1 MLSFARIVILAWIG
15 CAAVVVVAQ
24 DDGDT
29 STPAVVPPSASAPKA
44 ASAPAPSNKAAPTM
58 TGTVAPTPM
67 EEMTKFPTQSPIVV
81 PDRQPCYTN
90 LTALRLII
98 MAKDPFT
105 KEVFKLCPNTIFDMG
120 FLNAS
125 NVCCINGP
133 NPLWPRKYTT
143 VQCGDDGSSKNNCTL
158 RGGSSQ
164 AISFPYHYNSEI
176 KTESIMK
183 GLTFENG
190 KDLAILLLGTGDVTF
205 DDCIIK
211 VRQSKSSAL
220 FSHRMVQC
228 HLSSF
233 QGYRSNL
240 CRRS

>member
-1 MLSFARIVILAWIG
+1 MLSFARIVVLALIG
-15 CAAVVVVAQ
+15 CAVVVVAQ
-24 DDGDT
+24 EDDG
-29 STPAVVPPSASAPKA
+29 STPAAPMAPSAPTA
-44 ASAPAPSNKAAPTM
+44 AAPAPAPVASNKTAPTM
-58 TGTVAPTPM
+58 AGTIAPTPM
-67 EEMTKFPTQSPIVV
+67 EEMTMTPTQSPIVV

-90 LTALRLII
+90 LTDLRLII

-105 KEVFKLCPNTIFDMG
+105 KEVFKLCPNTVFEMG

-125 NVCCINGP
+125 NICCINGP

-164 AISFPYHYNSEI
+164 AISFPYHYNFEI

-183 GLTFENG
+183 GLTFENA
-190 KDLAILLLGTGDVTF
+190 KDISILMLGVGDVTF

-211 VRQSKSSAL
+211 VRQ
-220 FSHRMVQC
+220 R
-228 HLSSF
+228 
-233 QGYRSNL
+233 
-240 CRRS
+240 